1 MFWGCISYSGVG
13 TLLDV
18 DGNINSEKYVDILEQ
33 NLWPVVARD
42 FEDKPWIFQEDNCP
56 VHKSRFTMQWKRENE
71 IPCLMWPSQSP
82 DINIIENVWRK
93 LKSTLNRRAQDIHSK
108 AELIDAVKAIW
119 SELSPTYI
127 QSLYHSIPT
136 RIRQVYRANGCIT
149 RY

>member
-1 MFWGCISYSGVG
+1 MF
-13 TLLDV
+13 DV
-18 DGNINSEKYVDILEQ
+18 
-33 NLWPVVARD
+33 
-42 FEDKPWIFQEDNCP
+42 
-56 VHKSRFTMQWKRENE
+56 
-71 IPCLMWPSQSP
+71 
-82 DINIIENVWRK
+82 NIIENVWRK
-93 LKSTLNRRAQDIHSK
+93 LKSTLNRRAQYIHSK